1 MISMMTDH
9 SFIDDEGRINI
20 HVFDSMTG
28 FSSTLIITETTS
40 SNDLEN
46 HFEVKNLLI
55 NNKKSLSYTFNI
67 YVRPKT
73 FSDFRITFLMGLVW
87 KIDIELAD
95 DLTASDLMS
104 IKQESKFL
112 INEYSLSYESTNKTL
127 KTIRND
133 LYSLRSSVEQLNERT
148 NSIKNLIY
156 VLIVLSIL
164 VALSL

>member
-28 FSSTLIITETTS
+28 FSSTLIITETIS
-40 SNDLEN
+40 AIDLEN
-46 HFEVKNLLI
+46 HFEAKSLLI

-67 YVRPKT
+67 NVRPKT
-73 FSDFRITFLMGLVW
+73 FSDFRIIFLMGLVW

-104 IKQESKFL
+104 IKQESKFM
-112 INEYSLSYESTNKTL
+112 INEYSLSYQSTNKTL
-127 KTIRND
+127 KSISND
-133 LYSLRSSVEQLNERT
+133 LYSLKDGLSRLSGQISSV
-148 NSIKNLIY
+148 KNLIY
-156 VLIVLSIL
+156 ILLALIVVI
-164 VALSL
+164 ALSL